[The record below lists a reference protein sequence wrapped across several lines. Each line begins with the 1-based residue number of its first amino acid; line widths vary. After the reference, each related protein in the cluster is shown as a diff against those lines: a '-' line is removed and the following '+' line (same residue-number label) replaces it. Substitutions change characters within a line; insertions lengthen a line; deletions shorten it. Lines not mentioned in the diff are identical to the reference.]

1 MLKNMFQI
9 KKQMNN
15 KGFTLIEMLVA
26 VFIFSVALSALMG
39 IAAKGLRA
47 SRLAQDQVVADY
59 LALEG
64 IEAVRN
70 LRDSAFLL
78 GSGGNTWTDVFS
90 EDGCLDALENGG
102 AASCTFE
109 LDDGIVLYPCSSGNS
124 CTLYFNNSSGIYKH
138 FQSGTPL
145 PNYIPIDYT
154 RSINLQTSPDNTD
167 EIIVTVDVDWDTGSV
182 QYVESLLLWL

>member
-1 MLKNMFQI
+1 MFQI
-9 KKQMNN
+9 KKQLNN
-15 KGFTLIEMLVA
+15 EGFTLIEMLVA
-26 VFIFSVALSALMG
+26 VFIFSVALAALMG
-39 IAAKGLRA
+39 IAARGLKA

-64 IEAVRN
+64 IEVIRN

-90 EDGCLDALENGG
+90 QNGCLEALEDGSAT
-102 AASCTFE
+102 SCVFE
-109 LDDGIVLYPCSSGNS
+109 LDGSEIEIYPCSAGNS
-124 CTLYFNNSSGIYKH
+124 CTLYFNSSSGIYRH

-145 PNYIPIDYT
+145 PNYSQIEYD
-154 RSINLQTSPDNTD
+154 RSIYLQASPDNTD
-167 EIIVTVDVDWDTGSV
+167 EIIVTVDVLWPTGSV